1 VTTWLLGALLLSAA
15 PKAPP
20 ESALVLTTEVLERLP
35 LPVAPRAVSFDVWRR
50 EVRLI
55 TASPAAVARA
65 LEASRLCPQAEVRD
79 GAAVARCKNGRLVA
93 SLGRGRR
100 GVELSLAQLRGV
112 PRDDAPSLGTSWHY
126 PPERFGL
133 GGACPGTTPEGK
145 AECLLA
151 QRRPDEAVPLLTE
164 ALQHGNGDFAALR
177 LGDIALAK
185 GDILGALARYQ
196 AAGRKDNWGRLAAM
210 RLCELVG
217 CEREESVFDS
227 ARLPE
232 PLATEV
238 ELRLARTLA
247 LRGEDRRAA
256 LALLRRLADRA
267 RPPVCP
273 SWPAVCA
280 GVALVNLC
288 SDDLELEALG
298 LEVFLHFQQQVGT
311 SQDTVLVRAAA
322 EAAARLGAPA
332 FAANLL
338 ATATPA
344 VPRTRLV
351 EHLSRVVTFYEAAGD
366 RLRAD
371 VVRDYARVVVKRPL
385 RVKSPTPPPPDGA
398 TVELE
403 AKLETTRQRVS
414 VALELAHALATVGR
428 SRASAVLGAGAVLGP
443 AAGAGADDAAAV
455 EEAARDGGV
464 TGAAGEGVAR
474 EPGARAASASSP

>member
-1 VTTWLLGALLLSAA
+1 MTAWLLTALLLSAA

-20 ESALVLTTEVLERLP
+20 ESTLVLATEVLERVP

-50 EVRLI
+50 EVRLS
-55 TASPAAVARA
+55 TSSAAVVRA
-65 LEASRLCPQAEVRD
+65 LKSSRLCPRAEVHD
-79 GAAVARCKNGRLVA
+79 GAVVARCKNGQLVVTLA
-93 SLGRGRR
+93 RGRR
-100 GVELSLAQLRGV
+100 GVELSLAQLRGL
-112 PRDDAPSLGTSWHY
+112 PRDDAPSLGTAWHY

-151 QRRPDEAVPLLTE
+151 QGRADDAVPLLTQ

-185 GDILGALARYQ
+185 GDTLGALASYQ

-210 RLCELVG
+210 RLCELSG

-238 ELRLARTLA
+238 ELRLARTPA

-256 LALLRRLADRA
+256 VALLRRLADKA
-267 RPPVCP
+267 QPPVCP

-280 GVALVNLC
+280 GVALVSLRG
-288 SDDLELEALG
+288 DDLELEALG
-298 LEVFLHFQQQVGT
+298 LELFLHLQQQVGT
-311 SQDTVLVRAAA
+311 SQDTVLLRAAA
-322 EAAARLGAPA
+322 EAAAHLGAPA

-344 VPRTRLV
+344 VPPARLV
-351 EHLSRVVTFYEAAGD
+351 EHLARVATFYEAAGD

-371 VVRDYARVVVKRPL
+371 VVRDYARVVVKRTL
-385 RVKSPTPPPPDGA
+385 RVKAPAPPPPDVA
-398 TVELE
+398 TVELQ
-403 AKLETTRQRVS
+403 AKLETTRDRAS
-414 VALELAHALATVGR
+414 AALELADALAVVGR
-428 SRASAVLGAGAVLGP
+428 SRASAVLGAREVLGP
-443 AAGAGADDAAAV
+443 DADAGADDAEPPV
-455 EEAARDGGV
+455 GNAARDGGV
-464 TGAAGEGVAR
+464 TRTADAGV
-474 EPGARAASASSP
+474 EPGADGPAASASSP